1 MPAVVLETA
10 RLRLR
15 PFMPEDAADHL
26 RLYADPDVTRYLGG
40 GPFVG
45 EEAGRRSARALEHF
59 IQHWSERGFGVWAV
73 LERASGRVIG
83 QCGLNR
89 LPDREDIE
97 VLYAL
102 ERAAWGRGLAPEA
115 AAAAVRYGFHVVGLD
130 RIVAVI
136 RHANTG
142 SRRVLEKLGL
152 RYEGDVEVYGVVA
165 ACYAMTAEEF
175 GVGADSAAGAS

>member
-1 MPAVVLETA
+1 MGH
-10 RLRLR
+10 R
-15 PFMPEDAADHL
+15 
-26 RLYADPDVTRYLGG
+26 TRC
-40 GPFVG
+40 PFVR
-45 EEAGRRSARALEHF
+45 EEAGRRSARALD
-59 IQHWSERGFGVWAV
+59 
-73 LERASGRVIG
+73 
-83 QCGLNR
+83 R

-102 ERAAWGRGLAPEA
+102 ERAAWGRGFAREA

-165 ACYAMTAEEF
+165 ACDAMTVEEF
-175 GVGADSAAGAS
+175 GVGADTAAGAS